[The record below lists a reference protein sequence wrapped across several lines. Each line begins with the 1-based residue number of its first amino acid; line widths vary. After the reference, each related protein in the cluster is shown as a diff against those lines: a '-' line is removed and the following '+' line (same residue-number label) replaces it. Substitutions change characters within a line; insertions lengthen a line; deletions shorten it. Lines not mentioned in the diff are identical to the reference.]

1 MSLVVNT
8 NASSL
13 MSQRLLDNATE
24 GLGTSF
30 ERLASGFRI
39 NRAADDAAGLV
50 ITDRLTSQVNG
61 LEQAARNANDAISLT
76 QVAEGAMDEIFTAL
90 QRMRVLT
97 IQSENGINDSQ
108 DLVAL
113 QQEFDQMAEL
123 IDRIAANTEFGNKK
137 LLDGSAGTLVFQTG
151 ANQYQHT
158 NIELAENYAAD
169 GSGLAV
175 SGYVFGQDSAEDIL
189 AAIDGAIKQT
199 DVGRTKLGSYQNVLL
214 STIRNLSTVTENVSA
229 SRGRIRDTDYARET
243 TELTRTQILQQ
254 SSTTVLAQANQ
265 RPQAALFVLG
275 Q

>member
-8 NASSL
+8 NISSL
-13 MSQRLLDNATE
+13 TSQRLLDNSTE
-24 GLGTSF
+24 GHGTSF

-61 LEQAARNANDAISLT
+61 LQQAARNANDAISLT

-97 IQSENGINDSQ
+97 IQSENGINETQ

-113 QQEFDQMAEL
+113 QQEFDQMTDL
-123 IDRIAANTEFGNKK
+123 IDRIASNTEFGNKK
-137 LLDGSAGTLVFQTG
+137 LLDGTAGTLIFQTG
-151 ANQYQHT
+151 ANQNQHT
-158 NIELAENYAAD
+158 DIELSESYAAD
-169 GSGLAV
+169 DSGLAIE
-175 SGYVFGQDSAEDIL
+175 GYVFGEDSAEDIL
-189 AAIDGAIKQT
+189 AAIDNAINQT
-199 DVGRTKLGSYQNVLL
+199 DVGRTKLGSYQNALQ
-214 STIRNLSTVTENVSA
+214 STIRNLSSVNENVSA
-229 SRGRIRDTDYARET
+229 SRGRIRDTDYAKET

-254 SSTTVLAQANQ
+254 SSTAVLAQANQ

-275 Q
+275 